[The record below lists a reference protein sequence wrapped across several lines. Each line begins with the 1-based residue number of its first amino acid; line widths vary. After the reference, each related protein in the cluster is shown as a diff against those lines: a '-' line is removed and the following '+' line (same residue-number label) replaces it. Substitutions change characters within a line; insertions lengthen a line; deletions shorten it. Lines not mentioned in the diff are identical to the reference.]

1 MFSLICSDKL
11 ARRGRLVTTHG
22 AIETPVFMPVGT
34 QGTVKGLTP
43 DQVRSVGAQIILGN
57 TYHLALRPGDELI
70 AELGGLHRFMS
81 WDRPILTD
89 SGGFQVFSLAQI
101 RKVTDAGVA
110 FRSHIDGA
118 LLDLT
123 PERAVS
129 IQQNLGSDIAMVL
142 DECPPADADDSVMRE
157 AVRRTVLWAERC
169 QKAHTRSDQSLFA
182 IVQGGT
188 SYEWRRRCAEAL
200 IPMDFPGYALGGF
213 SVGES
218 PEAMHAAL
226 PACASLL
233 PEHKPRYLMGVGRP
247 EDLLAG
253 VAAGVD
259 MFDCVMPTR
268 NGRNAS
274 AFTMS
279 GPIRLRNAVH
289 RRDSAP
295 VEPDC
300 PCYACTNFSRAYL
313 HHLFQA
319 DEMLGPTLLSLHNIA
334 FYLRLMAQARE
345 AIEQGR
351 YTEFRAEKEARW
363 KANTKSVDADP
374 PA

>member
-1 MFSLICSDKL
+1 MYFQFSLLSSNEL
-11 ARRGRLVTTHG
+11 ARRGAFVTSHG
-22 AIETPVFMPVGT
+22 AVQTPVFMPVGT

-43 DQVRSVGAQIILGN
+43 QQVRDTGAEIILGN

-70 AELGGLHRFMS
+70 AELGGLHRFMA

-101 RKVTDAGVA
+101 RKVTDDGVT
-110 FRSHIDGA
+110 FRSHIDGSI
-118 LLDLT
+118 LDLT
-123 PERAVS
+123 PERSVA

-142 DECPPADADDSVMRE
+142 DECPPADATEGVMRD
-157 AVRRTVLWAERC
+157 AIRRTIVWADRC
-169 QKAHTRSDQSLFA
+169 RKAHSRADQALFA

-188 SYEWRRRCAEAL
+188 NLAWRRECAEAL
-200 IPMDFPGYALGGF
+200 IAMNFPGYALGGF

-218 PEAMHAAL
+218 ADAMHAAL
-226 PACASLL
+226 PATAELL
-233 PEHKPRYLMGVGRP
+233 PANKPRYLMGVGRP

-253 VAAGVD
+253 IAAGID

-274 AFTMS
+274 AFTS
-279 GPIRLRNAVH
+279 DGPIRLRNACH

-295 VEPDC
+295 IESGC
-300 PCYACTNFSRAYL
+300 PCYTCVNFSRAYL

-319 DEMLGPTLLSLHNIA
+319 DEMLGPTLLSLHNVA
-334 FYLRLMAQARE
+334 FYLRLMADARL
-345 AIEQGR
+345 AIEERRFGA
-351 YTEFRAEKEARW
+351 FRTACLARW
-363 KANTKSVDADP
+363 TRET
-374 PA
+374 